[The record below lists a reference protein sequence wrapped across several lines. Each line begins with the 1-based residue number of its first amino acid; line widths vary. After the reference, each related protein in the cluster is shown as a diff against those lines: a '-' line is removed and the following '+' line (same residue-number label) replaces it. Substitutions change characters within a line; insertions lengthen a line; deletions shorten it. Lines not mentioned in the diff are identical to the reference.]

1 VAVNSQSPLFA
12 PPSISEKRFV
22 NKLRRAGS
30 PAADEGA
37 SIYRRMVN
45 NGFDPLIA
53 LGQFAAESSLGTKG
67 FARTTR
73 NWGNIL
79 FYDWTAALG
88 AVEFAPGNGFH
99 YSHFPTWTVGAR
111 AYIQLMKRY
120 EAADRDTVEKMAAR
134 WLGDKIGTRRTNRY
148 VKNILDASNRFA
160 APPGS
165 GGGAT
170 PGASPKPAAPTQPKP
185 TPVIYVVKHGD
196 TLSGIAKRQLGS
208 SSRWPE
214 IYRIPRNRATIGT
227 NPGLIRAGQH
237 LVMPTR

>member
-1 VAVNSQSPLFA
+1 MAVNAQSQLFA

-30 PAADEGA
+30 PAADEAA

-45 NGFDPLIA
+45 NGLDPLIA

-79 FYDWTAALG
+79 FYPWTAALG

-99 YSHFPTWTVGAR
+99 YSQFPTWTVGAR
-111 AYIQLMKRY
+111 AYIRLMKRY

-134 WLGDKIGTRRTNRY
+134 WLGDKVGTRRTNRY
-148 VKNILDASNRFA
+148 VRNILEASNRFA

-165 GGGAT
+165 AGMPST
-170 PGASPKPAAPTQPKP
+170 PPKPAVPTQPKTAP
-185 TPVIYVVKHGD
+185 LIYVVKHGD
-196 TLSGIAKRQLGS
+196 SLSGIAKRELGS
-208 SSRWPE
+208 ASRWPE
-214 IYRIPRNRATIGT
+214 IYRIPRNRTTIGP

-237 LVMPTR
+237 LVMPAR